1 MSVQVKPARGVST
14 RESIIAGG
22 SGGAYIRPSGQ
33 YVYYEEDLSNGQVMD
48 VTDRYVVREPQRR
61 MVKTVKAPV
70 KTLTSN
76 GSIIST
82 EPSILTLPQQQE
94 KIVTRVLPNSAPSQR
109 VRRVVQGPVVV
120 PQGGYRTV
128 IDSSRGVIRSS
139 GTQVVREVAQPRYVQ
154 KPHVVQQVVRRGVP
168 SKKYYIAKSTDYT
181 SSSDSSSS
189 DSDEERTIISKGE
202 VVHAV
207 IRDNWTF
214 KKEPKEKKI
223 VVTKAKNKDDDNA
236 SSASSSSLESRKLKI
251 LEQVRDNGVENGQ
264 VIVNDNGTPVIVKM
278 RGNKKDKKAKKERKK
293 EEDKEAAGDARPE
306 D

>member
-1 MSVQVKPARGVST
+1 MIT
-14 RESIIAGG
+14 GG
-22 SGGAYIRPSGQ
+22 SGGTYVRPSGGSSGGTYIRPSGQ

-48 VTDRYVVREPQRR
+48 VTDRYVVREPARR
-61 MVKTVKAPV
+61 TVKTVKAPV

-82 EPSILTLPQQQE
+82 EPSVLTLPRQQE
-94 KIVTRVLPNSAPSQR
+94 KIVTRVLPSNPPTQR
-109 VRRVVQGPVVV
+109 VRRVVQSPVVV

-128 IDSSRGVIRSS
+128 IDSSRGVIRNS
-139 GTQVVREVAQPRYVQ
+139 GTQVVREVVQPRYVQ
-154 KPHVVQQVVRRGVP
+154 QPHVVQQVVRRSVP
-168 SKKYYIAKSTDYT
+168 SKKYYVTKSSDYT

-189 DSDEERTIISKGE
+189 DSDDERTLISKGE

-207 IRDNWTF
+207 IRDNWSF
-214 KKEPKEKKI
+214 KKEPKEEKI
-223 VVTKAKNKDDDNA
+223 ITKVKNKDRDDDAA

-278 RGNKKDKKAKKERKK
+278 RGNKKDKKSKKERKK
-293 EEDKEAAGDARPE
+293 EEGNFMLY
-306 D
+306 